1 MIVAVLLVIG
11 IQMMDPIDH
20 DPMYHCSM
28 ALADQENTTEFC
40 TKVVTEK

>member
-40 TKVVTEK
+40 TKVVIEK

>member
-1 MIVAVLLVIG
+1 MKTN
-11 IQMMDPIDH
+11 DH